1 MFTIG
6 QTIIEQ
12 KHDEVVIIFC
22 DICDFDKMIDV
33 ESVKI
38 VDILDNLFRK
48 FDKLCF
54 EFGIQKIEV
63 QYMN

>member
-1 MFTIG
+1 M
-6 QTIIEQ
+6 
-12 KHDEVVIIFC
+12 IIFC
-22 DICDFDKMIDV
+22 DICEFDKIIDA

-54 EFGIQKIEV
+54 EFGVQKIEV
-63 QYMN
+63 INNKKTKILKYK

>member
-1 MFTIG
+1 
-6 QTIIEQ
+6 
-12 KHDEVVIIFC
+12 
-22 DICDFDKMIDV
+22 MIDV

-63 QYMN
+63 QSINLLPITNI